1 MLKPVNFCFI
11 PGGDKLLS
19 PSWALCL
26 AVEGQ
31 PYGAASALASEREWI
46 LHVFGSDWFFGF
58 SCYHL
63 MPWENRAPR
72 AELSRI

>member
-11 PGGDKLLS
+11 PGVDKLLS
-19 PSWALCL
+19 PRGRCL

-31 PYGAASALASEREWI
+31 PYGAASALTSEGELI

-58 SCYHL
+58 SCCHL
-63 MPWENRAPR
+63 MPWENKAAR